1 MIIDKEREKGMK
13 VKDLRLYFRNGDSY
27 FAGDVYVKFVDDAI
41 VFSDHEGFKFF
52 LFYALY
58 SKLAKITWIE
68 QETGEEETVDF
79 VEGVAERLRK
89 IVKGQYAKNNI
100 RR

>member
-1 MIIDKEREKGMK
+1 MIISKERGKGMK

-68 QETGEEETVDF
+68 QETDEEKTVDF
-79 VEGVAERLRK
+79 MEGMAERLGK
-89 IVKGQYAKNNI
+89 IVKEQYKKK
-100 RR
+100 

>member
-1 MIIDKEREKGMK
+1 MMVSKGRGKRMK

-68 QETGEEETVDF
+68 QETGEEEIVDF
-79 VEGVAERLRK
+79 MEGMAERLRK
-89 IVKGQYAKNNI
+89 IVKGQYKKK
-100 RR
+100 

>member
-1 MIIDKEREKGMK
+1 MVSKERGKGMK

-58 SKLAKITWIE
+58 NKLAKITWIE

-79 VEGVAERLRK
+79 VEGMAERLGK
-89 IVKGQYAKNNI
+89 IIKDLYKKK
-100 RR
+100 

>member
-1 MIIDKEREKGMK
+1 MISKGRGKGMK
-13 VKDLRLYFRNGDSY
+13 VKDLRLYFRDGNSY

-68 QETGEEETVDF
+68 QETDEEKTVDF
-79 VEGVAERLRK
+79 MEGMAERLGK
-89 IVKGQYAKNNI
+89 IVKEQYKKK
-100 RR
+100 

>member
-1 MIIDKEREKGMK
+1 MMVSKERGKGMK

-68 QETGEEETVDF
+68 RETGEEEIVDF
-79 VEGVAERLRK
+79 MEGMAERLRK
-89 IVKGQYAKNNI
+89 IVKEQYRKK
-100 RR
+100 

>member
-1 MIIDKEREKGMK
+1 MMISKGRGKGMK
-13 VKDLRLYFRNGDSY
+13 VKDLRLYFRDGNSY
-27 FAGDVYVKFVDDAI
+27 FAGDVYVKFTDDAI

-68 QETGEEETVDF
+68 RETGEEETVDF
-79 VEGVAERLRK
+79 MEGMVGRLREM
-89 IVKGQYAKNNI
+89 VKAQWEKKKQ
-100 RR
+100 

>member
-1 MIIDKEREKGMK
+1 MVSKERGKGMK

-79 VEGVAERLRK
+79 MEGMVERLGKIIRK
-89 IVKGQYAKNNI
+89 K
-100 RR
+100 

>member
-1 MIIDKEREKGMK
+1 MMISKERGKGMK

-68 QETGEEETVDF
+68 QETGEEEVMDF
-79 VEGVAERLRK
+79 MEGMAERLGK
-89 IVKGQYAKNNI
+89 IVKEQYKKK
-100 RR
+100 